1 MSDNTNTRKNMTLTL
16 SRGEVWEIVY
26 AFFGTDFR
34 ESGRIFSDLV
44 GKILTNNGIAPFGM
58 YRRAEFRCELS
69 SVSPSTRGERFWEI
83 LDGIYDSMPFRD
95 LLRSLSTLDHGARE
109 EQGIYFTLDHFPE
122 VSQYTRDIP
131 LFSEFLAGLHEYGAR
146 DGREGT
152 LPFYTYSDVKSFL
165 VSFTAEKNGNIRVTY
180 HVGVPDKFDE
190 DSEDLIYSTVDT
202 FIESCRF
209 WNLFMNLAVYR
220 FVETFDSEGTTAIC
234 EDLGEIPL
242 VSVHKGDEP
251 DLWSLEFFVGIRA
264 HAPVDLDWEDFES
277 EEESEEE
284 NDDDIVPSSSTSAVP
299 EIAPSDDQE

>member
-1 MSDNTNTRKNMTLTL
+1 MTLTL
-16 SRGEVWEIVY
+16 SRGEVWEIVC

-34 ESGRIFSDLV
+34 ESGRIFSNLI

-58 YRRAEFRCELS
+58 YQRAMFRCELS
-69 SVSPSTRGERFWEI
+69 SVIPSTRGERFWEI

-95 LLRSLSTLDHGARE
+95 LLRSLSALDHDARY

-122 VSQYTRDIP
+122 VSEYTRYIP
-131 LFSEFLAGLHEYGAR
+131 LFSEFLAGLLEYGAR

-152 LPFYTYSDVKSFL
+152 PPFYTYSDVKSFL

-180 HVGVPDKFDE
+180 HAGFRGKFDD

-202 FIESCRF
+202 SIEPCGF

-220 FVETFDSEGTTAIC
+220 FVKTFDPEGTTVIC
-234 EDLGEIPL
+234 EDLSENPL
-242 VSVHKGDEP
+242 VSVHKEDES

-277 EEESEEE
+277 DEESEEE
-284 NDDDIVPSSSTSAVP
+284 NDDDIVPSSSTVP
-299 EIAPSDDQE
+299 EDRKSVV